1 MIAGTIWIM
10 VSNNDNQLK
19 DKFELL
25 KVNVWPFC
33 FVSQNFIL
41 TATVCKGFQSAKL
54 QPLWLF
60 PWKYFFLHSCMLWL
74 SNHVRLEIVFLLLVC
89 LFHAK
94 PESSY
99 ILKEDFWSHLCSA
112 LLVSFLLGNLDYFR
126 VSCSDG
132 QLWYDLMT
140 SHSCG
145 GNLVIWHLPSVLS
158 LMEATVVFF
167 RIQIRVLKTV
177 FDPNSFQQVECKG
190 YSGQNK

>member
-1 MIAGTIWIM
+1 MFGHFALFLKTLFSLLPYAK
-10 VSNNDNQLK
+10 VS
-19 DKFELL
+19 
-25 KVNVWPFC
+25 KV
-33 FVSQNFIL
+33 QNFNHCDYFHES
-41 TATVCKGFQSAKL
+41 T
-54 QPLWLF
+54 
-60 PWKYFFLHSCMLWL
+60 FFLHSCMLWL
-74 SNHVRLEIVFLLLVC
+74 SNHVRLEVVFLLLVC